1 MEIKFANNASSLLAN
16 SIESNSQNVIVVSDT
31 GQLFP
36 VLTAPTDYF
45 KITIVNPGNG
55 EYEIMKVT
63 EVTGD
68 TFTVERAQEG
78 TIARAFPQNSIV
90 ENRLTAESI
99 QAVLNDVSASTTT
112 AGRIRVATEEE
123 VADGVVND
131 ACVTPA
137 NSRPLRVIPGSIVMF
152 SGIFDGEGYPIDSA
166 TGKSRK
172 DWHKCDGTF
181 NTPDLQDRFIV
192 GSGQTFPYGSSGGA
206 KEHTFTVEVLEH
218 KLTID
223 EMPKHSHKYVWEWA
237 GGNMHRAAEP
247 WEGHWT
253 HDKYSTEEV
262 GGDKPHKH
270 DTKVTAPAT
279 VLPPYYALAYIMKI
293 S

>member
-16 SIESNSQNVIVVSDT
+16 SIEADSTEVVVTSST

-45 KITIVNPGNG
+45 KITLVNPGNG

-63 EVTGD
+63 EVVGD
-68 TFTVERAQEG
+68 TFTVTRAQEG
-78 TIARAFPQNSIV
+78 TLARAFPQNTVV

-99 QAVLNDVSASTTT
+99 QAVLNDVASSTTV

-131 ACVTPA
+131 ACVTPG
-137 NSRPLRVIPGSIVMF
+137 NSRPLRLIPGSIVIF
-152 SGIFDGEGYPIDSA
+152 SGIFDGEGYPIDSG
-166 TGKSRK
+166 TGKARK

-192 GSGQTFPYGSSGGA
+192 GSGQQFPYASSGGA
-206 KEHTFTVEVLEH
+206 KEHTFDVEVLGH
-218 KLTID
+218 QLTIE
-223 EMPKHSHKYVWEWA
+223 EMPKHSHNYTWEWTMQ
-237 GGNMHRAAEP
+237 GTQTAAEP
-247 WEGHWT
+247 WDGKKT
-253 HDKYSTEEV
+253 NDKWKTSEV

-270 DTKVTAPAT
+270 DVKVTVPET
-279 VLPPYYALAYIMKI
+279 TLPPYYTLAYIMKI